1 MDLNGTW
8 LEHSE
13 NSYKWP
19 LIQASDSGLTSCFSW
34 CCCSCKEAC
43 KQDCVLKNKFL
54 SASFF
59 LWACQLSFWNPL
71 LSLLWFGWVFPPQD
85 FTVIYVQTTKALD
98 SCTKLFAS
106 SSKPWVTLQ
115 TMIWFVSALCAFMLF
130 IFSFGNCIKPIALV
144 IICRICVEFPLLGNF
159 TNKLQATFYA
169 SLNLICH
176 FSVQLFQN
184 KKYSHCNWI
193 FKENKLVFIVF
204 RLIFSGI
211 TAVKKCILLNFT
223 IES

>member
-1 MDLNGTW
+1 MGHGWSTLRIATND
-8 LEHSE
+8 
-13 NSYKWP
+13 P
-19 LIQASDSGLTSCFSW
+19 LYRPVIQAWPRASPGAAAVIRKLANRTVSLKTSFCLLAFFFEHVSCHFGIHYCLCCGLVGF
-34 CCCSCKEAC
+34 
-43 KQDCVLKNKFL
+43 
-54 SASFF
+54 
-59 LWACQLSFWNPL
+59 
-71 LSLLWFGWVFPPQD
+71 FPPQD
-85 FTVIYVQTTKALD
+85 FSVIYLQTTKALD

-144 IICRICVEFPLLGNF
+144 ISCRICVEFPLLGNF

-184 KKYSHCNWI
+184 KKYCHCNWI
-193 FKENKLVFIVF
+193 FKENKQISFYC
-204 RLIFSGI
+204 
-211 TAVKKCILLNFT
+211 A
-223 IES
+223 